1 MGLFRIY
8 YSIITNI

>member
-1 MGLFRIY
+1 MALFRIY